1 MTNCDSSN
9 SQDLFIQ
16 DAMSN
21 MRTDDRSEAPVY
33 TALHTGRS
41 SHTQTQDRRAQNGRL
56 AQGTM
61 RSNLDSRQSQRD
73 SAGAG

>member
-1 MTNCDSSN
+1 MTNCDFSN

-21 MRTDDRSEAPVY
+21 MKTDDRSEAPVY
-33 TALHTGRS
+33 TALNTGRS
-41 SHTQTQDRRAQNGRL
+41 SHTQTQNRRAQNEKL

-61 RSNLDSRQSQRD
+61 RFNLDSRLAQRN